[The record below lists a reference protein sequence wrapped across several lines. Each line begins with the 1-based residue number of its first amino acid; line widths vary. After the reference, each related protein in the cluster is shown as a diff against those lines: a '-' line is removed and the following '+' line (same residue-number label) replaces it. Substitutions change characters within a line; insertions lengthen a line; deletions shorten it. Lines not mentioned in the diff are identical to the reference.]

1 MTITQLQYL
10 LAVAK
15 YKNFTTAAEQS
26 FVTQPTLSMQ
36 IQKLE
41 EELGAELLDRT
52 SHPIMPTPIG
62 EKIIAQAKMV
72 MNEMYKLQHILEEEK
87 GSLEG
92 LFNLGIAPT
101 TAPLLPLFIE
111 KFLKKYPQ
119 TTLKI
124 KETSTEYMI
133 RELSEGTLD
142 FGIAPTPLNAP
153 TILNKP
159 LYHEPL
165 MAFIPRQHP
174 LYKQKLIT
182 SANLNIKDLLN
193 SKEGCNLQTDKTLKA
208 RSEKTTSA
216 LDRIIFESGNLE
228 TLLELSKS
236 GFGITLLPLLHT
248 RNLSEDDKKCLKP
261 FEKPMLRREISLI
274 YHKCQL
280 NTTFINAVQETI
292 RKLFDKKNG
301 EKDIGITF

>member
-26 FVTQPTLSMQ
+26 FITQPTLSMQ

-52 SHPIMPTPIG
+52 SHPIMPTPVG
-62 EKIIAQAKMV
+62 KKIIAQAKMV
-72 MNEMYKLQHILEEEK
+72 MNEVCKFQHIIKEEK
-87 GSLEG
+87 KGLEG
-92 LFNLGIAPT
+92 LFHLGIAPT
-101 TAPLLPLFIE
+101 TASLLPLLIK

-119 TTLKI
+119 TTFKI
-124 KETSTEYMI
+124 KETFTEHI
-133 RELSEGTLD
+133 IQELSEGVLD

-153 TILNKP
+153 DISKKI

-174 LYKQKLIT
+174 LYKQRSVT
-182 SANLNIKDLLN
+182 SKSLNTKDLLN
-193 SKEGCNLQTDKTLKA
+193 SKEGSYLHVDTIKKLQPKTSPSSL
-208 RSEKTTSA
+208 T
-216 LDRIIFESGNLE
+216 RISFESGNLE
-228 TLLELSKS
+228 TLLTLSKS

-248 RNLSEDDKKCLKP
+248 KNLSQEDQKYLRPFKKP
-261 FEKPMLRREISLI
+261 SLRREISLI
-274 YHKCQL
+274 YHKSQL
-280 NTTFINAVQETI
+280 NTIFINAVQETI
-292 RKLFDKKNG
+292 RELFKDKTDL
-301 EKDIGITF
+301 KDIKITF